1 MRVFR
6 MTAGAVV
13 VMAAALV
20 VLVSSV
26 QGGVVQSQ
34 SGQYLEFTG
43 PGSGYVEVAHDPALN
58 PTGEMTIDLW
68 VNLTSTEAYGTDAGL
83 GDECPSLVGKG
94 FTTTYW
100 FGIACGTQNL
110 RFYGQGS
117 GSSVDGTGDVPL
129 GEWAHVAVT
138 YDGAD
143 VRFYINGALDSTL
156 PTGGPL
162 TTNAGPVRIGNDV
175 NWDQSPKG
183 MLDDV
188 RIWDVA
194 ASDAEIASLMNQ
206 KIDAPSPGLVG
217 AWNFDGAAAA
227 DVGSWG
233 GTLTDDVQISGTA
246 EPTPVDRLWGD
257 ANCSGGVD
265 PIDSLGILRADAG
278 LSVSQASGC
287 PGVGDTVT
295 VTDGS

>member
-13 VMAAALV
+13 VLAAALV

-26 QGGVVQSQ
+26 QGGGVQSQ
-34 SGQYLEFTG
+34 SGRYLEFSG
-43 PGSGYVEVAHDPALN
+43 PGSGYVEVPHDPALN
-58 PTGEMTIDLW
+58 PTDEITIDLW
-68 VNLTSTEAYGTDAGL
+68 VNLESTEAYGADAGP

-94 FTTTYW
+94 FETAYW
-100 FGIACGTQNL
+100 LGIACGTQQL
-110 RFYGQGS
+110 RFYAQG
-117 GSSVDGTGDVPL
+117 GGSVDGTGDVPL

-138 YDGAD
+138 YDGTN

-156 PTGGPL
+156 PVGGPM
-162 TTNAGPVRIGNDV
+162 TTNTEPVRIGNDV
-175 NWDQSPKG
+175 DWDQSPKG

-194 ASDAEIASLMNQ
+194 ASDAEVASLMNR
-206 KIDAPSPGLVG
+206 KIDAPTPGLVG

-227 DVGSWG
+227 DVGGWG
-233 GTLTDDVQISGTA
+233 GALSGDVQISGTA
-246 EPTPVDRLWGD
+246 EPEPVERLWGD
-257 ANCSGGVD
+257 TNCRDGVN
-265 PIDSLGILRADAG
+265 PVDSLGLLRADAG
-278 LSVSQASGC
+278 LAVSQESGC